1 MGRYSH
7 SCIVCRPL
15 SCRYPAILPLCL
27 SYGDIIQDNPRLQV
41 DKDLGGLWKKKFT
54 FSGILLIMP
63 GNVFIESMGAIIF
76 YELVYFIFLFH
87 TKPIPLQKY
96 TINRDV
102 EICIF
107 RQWKQRELLSSVF

>member
-1 MGRYSH
+1 MEEGT
-7 SCIVCRPL
+7 II
-15 SCRYPAILPLCL
+15 AAQILDGYYFYRVPVNADGC
-27 SYGDIIQDNPRLQV
+27 
-41 DKDLGGLWKKKFT
+41 T
-54 FSGILLIMP
+54 
-63 GNVFIESMGAIIF
+63 FIESMGAIIF

-107 RQWKQRELLSSVF
+107 RQWKQRKLLSSVF

>member
-1 MGRYSH
+1 MKNSLRIHKWTHNEFNIFILG
-7 SCIVCRPL
+7 VLTRPH
-15 SCRYPAILPLCL
+15 
-27 SYGDIIQDNPRLQV
+27 
-41 DKDLGGLWKKKFT
+41 
-54 FSGILLIMP
+54 
-63 GNVFIESMGAIIF
+63 VFIESMGAIIF

-107 RQWKQRELLSSVF
+107 RQWKQRKLLSSVF